1 LNADKEFVKYLSETG
16 YHPRSS
22 KHGDKLCELL
32 LRDLIEEC
40 PAFRAASANGTVC
53 HDMNYSP
60 TTKVPL
66 GWNID
71 LVIGPPIDRTLDS
84 PKKFSRGAPSELWVA
99 VDAKTIMTEHG
110 KARRNRQRDLN
121 SFATILHMK
130 NPKTIVGGLVVIN
143 MASSFRSPL
152 RNGETTIHAN
162 ISRLVEECVQL
173 FEDLPRAPSSGPT
186 AGNPNQIDAMGVIIV
201 EYSNVDGEPAKLVTD
216 HPAPAPQSPVHYAS
230 FVRDICGAFGSRFG
244 SGSGTPS

>member
-1 LNADKEFVKYLSETG
+1 LNADKEFVKYLSEAG

-40 PAFRAASANGTVC
+40 PAFRAASADGTVC
-53 HDMNYSP
+53 YDMNYSP
-60 TTKVPL
+60 ATNVPL

-71 LVIGPPIDRTLDS
+71 LVIGPPADRTLES
-84 PKKFSRGAPSELWVA
+84 SKGSARGAPSELWVA

-152 RNGETTIHAN
+152 RSGETTIHTN
-162 ISRLVEECVQL
+162 ISRLVAESVQL
-173 FEDLPRAPSSGPT
+173 FQDLPRAPSSGVA
-186 AGNPNQIDAMGVIIV
+186 AGNPNQIDAMGVIVV
-201 EYSNVDGEPAKLVTD
+201 EYSNLEGEPARLVTD
-216 HPAPAPQSPVHYAS
+216 PPAPPPGSPVHYAS
-230 FVRDICGAFGSRFG
+230 FVRDICSAFGSRFG
-244 SGSGTPS
+244 PGMA

>member
-1 LNADKEFVKYLSETG
+1 LNADKDFVKYLSETG

-32 LRDLIEEC
+32 LRDLIDEC
-40 PAFRAASANGTVC
+40 PAFRAASADGTVC
-53 HDMNYSP
+53 FDLNYSP
-60 TTKVPL
+60 ATNVPL

-71 LVIGPPIDRTLDS
+71 LVIGPPAAKPLEPSKGFARST
-84 PKKFSRGAPSELWVA
+84 PSELWVA

-110 KARRNRQRDLN
+110 KARRNRQRDIN

-152 RNGETTIHAN
+152 RNGETTIHTN
-162 ISRLVEECVQL
+162 ISRLVAETVQL
-173 FEDLPRAPSSGPT
+173 FQDLPRAPSSGL
-186 AGNPNQIDAMGVIIV
+186 ASGNLNQIDAMGVIIV
-201 EYSNVDGEPAKLVTD
+201 EYSNVDGEPAKLVTGP
-216 HPAPAPQSPVHYAS
+216 PAPPPQSPVHYAS
-230 FVRDICGAFGSRFG
+230 FVRDICAAFGSRFG
-244 SGSGTPS
+244 P